1 MNHRSTV
8 VLTGALAGGLIATA
22 LLALFA
28 GRYAMDAVGLSSG
41 GDAELVVTSGALY
54 LATVVATLIGGLLVS
69 AIAYGATSD
78 EQQGTTRFE
87 LAHVMPFGLVASV
100 AAGYSIMRAGLG
112 LTAEAEAGMVTTTM
126 AALAITA
133 LVAGIV
139 AGALTAWVV
148 STLAAKS
155 IVGLEGEAAPASTG
169 AMMKA
174 AMQAVTGPMLAIVVI
189 AALAVSLAQLLLAAE
204 GVAAIAIFS
213 GAAALVL
220 LGAAAAAY
228 LGGSKSDSGTS
239 A

>member
-1 MNHRSTV
+1 MKQRSTV
-8 VLTGALAGGLIATA
+8 VLAGALSGGLIAIV

-28 GRYAMDAVGLSSG
+28 GRYAMETVGLSSG
-41 GDAELVVTSGALY
+41 GDAELVVTGGALY
-54 LATVVATLIGGLLVS
+54 LATVVAALLGGVAVS
-69 AIAYGATSD
+69 AIAYGASSD
-78 EQQGTTRFE
+78 GDESVTRFE
-87 LAHVMPFGLVASV
+87 LAHVMPFGLVAAV
-100 AAGYSIMRAGLG
+100 AAGYGVLRAGLG
-112 LTAEAEAGMVTTTM
+112 FGADAESGIVTVT
-126 AALAITA
+126 
-133 LVAGIV
+133 LVALGLSALSAGLV

-174 AMQAVTGPMLAIVVI
+174 AMQAVSGPMLAIVVI
-189 AALAVSLAQLLLAAE
+189 AALAVALAQLLLAAE
-204 GVAAIAIFS
+204 GVAAIAIFG

-228 LGGSKSDSGTS
+228 LGGSKGDNGT